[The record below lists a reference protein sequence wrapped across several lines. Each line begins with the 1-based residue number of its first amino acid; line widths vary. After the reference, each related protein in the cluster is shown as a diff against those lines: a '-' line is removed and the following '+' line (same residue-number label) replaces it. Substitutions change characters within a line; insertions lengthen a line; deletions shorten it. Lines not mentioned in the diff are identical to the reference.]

1 MMEYENDN
9 PNSALIRMNRELINQ
24 IKALEIRLSA
34 MGIGIE
40 YMAQVIDEYEHDM
53 DEDEHMRRFMTKLV
67 KCVAPERQFEY
78 CEMDC
83 EVLKHAL
90 KDRESLNSE
99 SEAS

>member
-9 PNSALIRMNRELINQ
+9 PNSALIRMNKELISQ
-24 IKALEIRLSA
+24 IKALEVRLSA
-34 MGIGIE
+34 MVIGIE
-40 YMAQVIDEYEHDM
+40 YMAQVIDEYEHDL
-53 DEDEHMRRFMTKLV
+53 DEDEHMRRFMAKLM

-83 EVLKHAL
+83 EILKHAL